1 MGPNAGDVADVR
13 FTKWGG
19 GRHWEFPVSVLG
31 TDGHGVWGGGAVGT
45 HLARPG
51 AAFDSAHR
59 WVTLFPHDRPWVAS
73 FYEAG
78 HPDTDVYVDM
88 TTVPVWDGTQVS
100 LVDLYLDV
108 ILRVD
113 GCLILDDEDEFD
125 EHRVALGYPDE
136 IVALA
141 QRSAADL
148 MAAAQDAREPF
159 GSSAGGWLQSVPA
172 PPAADDGSA
181 LG

>member
-88 TTVPVWDGTQVS
+88 TTVPVWDGLAVT
-100 LVDLYLDV
+100 LVDLDLDV
-108 ILRVD
+108 ILLAD
-113 GCLILDDEDEFD
+113 GCLVLDDEDEFE
-125 EHRVALGYPDE
+125 EHRRTLGYPAEVVD
-136 IVALA
+136 LA
-141 QRSAADL
+141 RRSADEVLTAVGEGH
-148 MAAAQDAREPF
+148 EPF
-159 GSSAGGWLQSVPA
+159 LTVGPEWLDA
-172 PPAADDGSA
+172 WCRR
-181 LG
+181 